1 MRLDRDKIPTIEQ
14 IRERFAPV
22 LKVGGAKK
30 AIVFGS
36 YARGGPDEYSDLDLI
51 IVSDTEGKFIKRAD
65 ELSKMLA
72 EGRYFIER
80 ALEEGVVIY
89 EE

>member
-1 MRLDRDKIPTIEQ
+1 M
-14 IRERFAPV
+14 
-22 LKVGGAKK
+22 
-30 AIVFGS
+30 FGS

-51 IVSDTEGKFIKRAD
+51 IVSDTERKFIKRADEFTGLYDVWGKASTSSVYTPD

-80 ALEEGVVIY
+80 ALEEIIVIY